1 MGLGVDPFSNYNGN
15 SWSTVATPKIDIT
28 SSDYLKT
35 NFLDSNGFFDTSG
48 FNDSLKSLNNND
60 RYNSIRNAYIGG
72 MITDNDYT
80 NAMNQYNVTNPN
92 IPNKKEET
100 SSGMSGMDIANAT
113 FQGLSALTSAGTS
126 IANSVLGW
134 KNYAQN
140 KKLINKQ
147 IDAINEQITASQ
159 EYRQQRKDEIA
170 RLNRVRSNTQK
181 SFNTGTTI
189 TRSY

>member
-1 MGLGVDPFSNYNGN
+1 M
-15 SWSTVATPKIDIT
+15 AKRDIT
-28 SSDYLKT
+28 SLDYLQS

-48 FNDSLKSLNNND
+48 FNDSLKSLNND
-60 RYNSIRNAYIGG
+60 ARYDSIRNAYNGG
-72 MITDNDYT
+72 MITSEDYT

-100 SSGMSGMDIANAT
+100 SSGMSGMDITNAT
-113 FQGLSALTSAGTS
+113 FQGLSALTDVGTS

-134 KNYAQN
+134 QNFKKNSDLID
-140 KKLINKQ
+140 KKMAA
-147 IDAINEQITASQ
+147 IDEQITASQ

>member
-15 SWSTVATPKIDIT
+15 SWSTVATPTKYTDEKIFNMYYSGNDSQKQEALKHLYSGNHVFGDNEFSQALT
-28 SSDYLKT
+28 GDLNFNQDFSNYGQQQLEKT
-35 NFLDSNGFFDTSG
+35 N
-48 FNDSLKSLNNND
+48 
-60 RYNSIRNAYIGG
+60 NS
-72 MITDNDYT
+72 
-80 NAMNQYNVTNPN
+80 
-92 IPNKKEET
+92 
-100 SSGMSGMDIANAT
+100 SSSMSGMDIANAT

>member
-1 MGLGVDPFSNYNGN
+1 M
-15 SWSTVATPKIDIT
+15 AKRDIT
-28 SSDYLKT
+28 SLDYLQS

-48 FNDSLKSLNNND
+48 FNDSLKSLNND
-60 RYNSIRNAYIGG
+60 ARYDSIRNAYNGG
-72 MITDNDYT
+72 MITSEDYT

-92 IPNKKEET
+92 DTIKKET
-100 SSGMSGMDIANAT
+100 SSGMSGMDITNAT

>member
-1 MGLGVDPFSNYNGN
+1 MGLGIGSPELNDTWG
-15 SWSTVATPKIDIT
+15 TVATPKTDIT
-28 SSDYLKT
+28 SLNYLQS

-48 FNDSLKSLNNND
+48 FNKSLGSLNNTD
-60 RYNSIRNAYIGG
+60 RYNSIRNAYNGG
-72 MITDNDYT
+72 MITAEDYT

-92 IPNKKEET
+92 DPIKKET
-100 SSGMSGMDIANAT
+100 SSGMSGMDITNAT
-113 FQGLSALTSAGTS
+113 FQGLSALTNVGTS

-134 KNYAQN
+134 QNYKKNSDLID
-140 KKLINKQ
+140 KKIE
-147 IDAINEQITASQ
+147 AINEQITASQ